1 MSLCQH
7 LNKQATTHTHAKG
20 AIMST
25 RWSHNLVISSVPASE
40 RFSEHGTS
48 FAEAVER
55 ARKAIEGLVERQN
68 CAIAHRTYTQ
78 VHHGKQY
85 FYSFVYTTADVVC
98 EVSLWLSNP
107 SKLEKVVNKPLYDL
121 MYERILDIL
130 HESFADPFY
139 DDVKYFE
146 AERRNLIESIMEQ
159 HQQGLSHEDRAHI
172 RDLLSSKDFV
182 KLDYF
187 AGNPAFTRQW
197 VATAAMQSDLPPRMV
212 SLSAF

>member
-7 LNKQATTHTHAKG
+7 LNKQATTHTHEKG

-68 CAIAHRTYTQ
+68 FAIAHRTYTQ
-78 VHHGKQY
+78 VHHGKPY

-107 SKLEKVVNKPLYDL
+107 SKLEKVVNTPLYDEL
-121 MYERILDIL
+121 YAKIRDLL
-130 HESFADPFY
+130 HESFADPFG
-139 DDVKYFE
+139 DDAKYFE
-146 AERRNLIESIMEQ
+146 AERLNLIDSIMEQ

-182 KLDYF
+182 KLEYL
-187 AGNPAFTRQW
+187 AGDPVVASLW
-197 VATAAMQSDLPPRMV
+197 VATAAMQPDLPPRMV